1 MARFGRRGGRD
12 DQQEDPAYD
21 EPGTGG
27 LALVPLLFGDC
38 PIDQWP
44 GLGKPATDTPWDMFV
59 AARLA
64 FAVADNDEAIRLW
77 REIASLPGIDSR
89 HTLQAWTFLRGAGV
103 QPGPEQARAVLGVV
117 ACVPVQTGHD
127 VLAAYRDGSVRYINF
142 SGAAVIIDDAPAP
155 VRLAAQQLL
164 NRSSEIVGGIGPWT
178 EPQLPPLPGGAARLM
193 MLTPSGPHFGQGP
206 YDALSADP
214 IARQFLNTAFTLMKA
229 VIGISQPPRRDGPA
243 NS

>member
-1 MARFGRRGGRD
+1 
-12 DQQEDPAYD
+12 
-21 EPGTGG
+21 
-27 LALVPLLFGDC
+27 
-38 PIDQWP
+38 
-44 GLGKPATDTPWDMFV
+44 
-59 AARLA
+59 
-64 FAVADNDEAIRLW
+64 
-77 REIASLPGIDSR
+77 
-89 HTLQAWTFLRGAGV
+89 
-103 QPGPEQARAVLGVV
+103 
-117 ACVPVQTGHD
+117 